1 MTKLDLLDIN
11 ERGDKNFDGL
21 SEVEKNLYVLL
32 LFFTLH
38 EMEGITHF
46 FSHHLTHLQRVL
58 SFLAAIDAPNW
69 HSVRDLADFLKT
81 RSGGTWDPE
90 ALEEYLCNM
99 SNEESDKIKAS
110 DHAYYSRTQE
120 MWARAK
126 EFVRQRHGVEFD

>member
-11 ERGDKNFDGL
+11 ERGDKDFDGL

-32 LFFTLH
+32 LFFTLQ

-46 FSHHLTHLQRVL
+46 FSHHLAHLPRVL
-58 SFLAAIDAPNW
+58 NFLAVIDAPNW
-69 HSVRDLADFLKT
+69 QSVRDLADFLKT
-81 RSGGTWDPE
+81 RSGGTWDPD
-90 ALEEYLCNM
+90 ALEEYFCNM
-99 SNEESDKIKAS
+99 SSEESDKIKAW
-110 DHAYYSRTQE
+110 DDAYYSRTQE